1 MYVPTVWALT
11 TGEAGMRAQA
21 LGLAEALGFGFDE
34 KRIGLRAPWRWLPGH
49 LCPLPLRGL
58 DASLDRLTPP
68 WPDILISCGR
78 RSTAA
83 AIAIRKASEG
93 RTFTVHLQHPR
104 TPPHYFDLIFA
115 HPHDSLAGANVQLTP
130 TTIHRV
136 TAEKLATERTAF
148 AGPGRLLPP
157 PLTGILLGGRT
168 RRGGFADADIRA
180 LLDLLSAER
189 ASGASLHITPSRRT
203 EPHVVAALRAYFDG
217 NGAVRIWDGEGDN
230 PYFGILASSNRLI
243 VTADSTSMVS
253 EALATNR
260 PVGLFRFSGMGPRH
274 HRFAENL
281 AAAGHVSLLP
291 GVWRAEHTPASN
303 AASEAAGIVRAHLER
318 RHGPLAGSASA
329 TRMVDDG
336 RP

>member
-34 KRIGLRAPWRWLPGH
+34 KNESACARPGAGFRVISAPFL
-49 LCPLPLRGL
+49 LRGL

-157 PLTGILLGGRT
+157 PR
-168 RRGGFADADIRA
+168 
-180 LLDLLSAER
+180 
-189 ASGASLHITPSRRT
+189 
-203 EPHVVAALRAYFDG
+203 
-217 NGAVRIWDGEGDN
+217 
-230 PYFGILASSNRLI
+230 
-243 VTADSTSMVS
+243 
-253 EALATNR
+253 
-260 PVGLFRFSGMGPRH
+260 
-274 HRFAENL
+274 
-281 AAAGHVSLLP
+281 LP
-291 GVWRAEHTPASN
+291 GSCW
-303 AASEAAGIVRAHLER
+303 AGVP
-318 RHGPLAGSASA
+318 GAGVLPMRISA
-329 TRMVDDG
+329 
-336 RP
+336 PC